1 MKILN
6 NLNDAQSH
14 INELCDCLKTFKKAY
29 ISVAFLKMSGLSL
42 IIDTLKIFLS
52 KNGELNI
59 IAGQNF
65 GLTDPEALTKL
76 LNLLKNYPSSKLYLY
91 KAVSGDSI
99 FHPKMYLFETDER
112 CKIILGS
119 ANMTKGG
126 ISSNNEISIS
136 FECEPNS
143 DIWKQSKS
151 TFDNYISN
159 SISVTL
165 LTIAQYRCFY
175 NEQKMHRREI
185 NPAPP
190 ICEYVFNY
198 TTLKQ
203 YLDEWPQKDLQKL
216 FSERKGSYCKAVE
229 KLNEIADTPNLSKRQ
244 FILLLESVLQNWHS
258 GGLHRKKTSIY
269 GSYKKF
275 VALIQFIRDNKSKY
289 ANEVF
294 STAKEIAEKIPGAGV
309 NYITEIMISY
319 NSKDFAVLNRNP
331 FTVLTKE
338 AGVTFKHTTHSSFN
352 GEDYAEYCDLIKEI
366 SKEFCFSDMHEA
378 DIFFNK
384 IYWEIKNVQHK
395 ISLC

>member
-6 NLNDAQSH
+6 NLTDAQSH

-29 ISVAFLKMSGLSL
+29 ISVAFLKMSGLNL

-99 FHPKMYLFETDER
+99 FHPKMYLFKTDER

-136 FECEPNS
+136 FECKPNS

-159 SISVTL
+159 STPVTL
-165 LTIAQYRCFY
+165 LAIAQYRHFY
-175 NEQKMHRREI
+175 DEQRMYNIKI
-185 NPAPP
+185 NPVPP
-190 ICEYVFNY
+190 ISRYAFNY
-198 TTLKQ
+198 TTLKRHIEKWTQ
-203 YLDEWPQKDLQKL
+203 TDLQDMSKKRR
-216 FSERKGSYCKAVE
+216 ESYSTAVE
-229 KLNEIADTPNLSKRQ
+229 KLNKIADEANLPLDK
-244 FILLLESVLQNWHS
+244 FILLLESVLKHWHS
-258 GGLHRKKTSIY
+258 GGLQRKKTSIY
-269 GSYKKF
+269 GYHKNF
-275 VALIQFIRDNKSKY
+275 VALVRFIRDNKSKC

-294 STAKEIAEKIPGAGV
+294 STAKEIAKTIEGVGV

-319 NSKDFAVLNRNP
+319 NPKDFAVLNRNP

-338 AGVTFKHTTHSSFN
+338 AGVTFRHAIHSFFN

-366 SKEFCFSDMHEA
+366 SKEFGFSDMHEA

-384 IYWEIKNVQHK
+384 IYWEIRKY
-395 ISLC
+395 SA